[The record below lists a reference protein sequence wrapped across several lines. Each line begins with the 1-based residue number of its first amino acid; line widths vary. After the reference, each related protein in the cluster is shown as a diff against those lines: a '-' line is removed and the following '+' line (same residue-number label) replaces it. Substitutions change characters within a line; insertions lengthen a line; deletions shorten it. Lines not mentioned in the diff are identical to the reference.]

1 MQHQLL
7 YEFGPFSLDTGERIL
22 FRDGRRIP
30 LKPKVYD
37 TLVVLIRSGG
47 RVVEKEELKKEVWPN
62 TFVEENNLTGN
73 IFALR
78 RAFGEHQYIET
89 IPRRG
94 YRFTA
99 DVRQLKVEEG
109 EVAET
114 LGAKTKL
121 ATKDVP
127 QIADSDLSER
137 RGGFWRAALIPTLIA
152 LFALALIAGVILY
165 RRAPRGE
172 RTTSNSSAIKSIAVL
187 PFKPLGEQSGDDVL
201 SLGMADALITRLS
214 NLQQLVV
221 RPSSSI
227 VRYTAPDQDPLEAGR
242 QQKVDAVLDGRI
254 QLTTERVRVT
264 VQLLRVQDGKQ
275 LWADKF
281 DEKFT
286 DIFALQDVI
295 SERVTSALALQLTG
309 SEQDR
314 LTKRYTE
321 NAEAYQLYLKG
332 RYFWNK
338 RTGESLQKGIEY
350 FRQAIEKDSRYALA
364 QAGLAD
370 SYIILGNFG
379 LLPPNEAY
387 PKAKVAAEEALKVDP
402 DLVEAQVSLAF
413 VKCLFERDWQEAE
426 AGFKRA
432 LELNPNYGPAHQW
445 YGVSLAGAGRLDEA
459 VAQVKRAQQVDPLSL
474 TINAVVGW
482 MLYFA
487 REYDKAIEQEKIVL
501 EMDADFAL
509 AHRYLGLIYEQKG
522 MYAEAI
528 SEFQKAEALSAARPL
543 DSGSLGHAYAI
554 AGKKAEA
561 RQILKRVSERSPQV
575 YFPAHDVAL
584 MYLGLGEKDLAF
596 DWLDKAFQERSPWLM
611 HLNVD
616 PRFDPVRSDP
626 RFRDLI
632 RRL

>member
-47 RVVEKEELKKEVWPN
+47 RVVEKEELMKEVWPN

-137 RGGFWRAALIPTLIA
+137 RGGFWRTALIPTLIA
-152 LFALALIAGVILY
+152 LTALAVIAGVILY

-227 VRYTAPDQDPLEAGR
+227 VRYTAPDQDPVEAGR

-254 QLTTERVRVT
+254 QLTTGRVRVT
-264 VQLLRVQDGKQ
+264 VQLL
-275 LWADKF
+275 
-281 DEKFT
+281 
-286 DIFALQDVI
+286 
-295 SERVTSALALQLTG
+295 
-309 SEQDR
+309 
-314 LTKRYTE
+314 
-321 NAEAYQLYLKG
+321 
-332 RYFWNK
+332 
-338 RTGESLQKGIEY
+338 
-350 FRQAIEKDSRYALA
+350 
-364 QAGLAD
+364 
-370 SYIILGNFG
+370 
-379 LLPPNEAY
+379 
-387 PKAKVAAEEALKVDP
+387 
-402 DLVEAQVSLAF
+402 
-413 VKCLFERDWQEAE
+413 
-426 AGFKRA
+426 
-432 LELNPNYGPAHQW
+432 
-445 YGVSLAGAGRLDEA
+445 
-459 VAQVKRAQQVDPLSL
+459 
-474 TINAVVGW
+474 
-482 MLYFA
+482 
-487 REYDKAIEQEKIVL
+487 
-501 EMDADFAL
+501 
-509 AHRYLGLIYEQKG
+509 
-522 MYAEAI
+522 
-528 SEFQKAEALSAARPL
+528 
-543 DSGSLGHAYAI
+543 
-554 AGKKAEA
+554 
-561 RQILKRVSERSPQV
+561 
-575 YFPAHDVAL
+575 
-584 MYLGLGEKDLAF
+584 
-596 DWLDKAFQERSPWLM
+596 
-611 HLNVD
+611 
-616 PRFDPVRSDP
+616 
-626 RFRDLI
+626 
-632 RRL
+632 